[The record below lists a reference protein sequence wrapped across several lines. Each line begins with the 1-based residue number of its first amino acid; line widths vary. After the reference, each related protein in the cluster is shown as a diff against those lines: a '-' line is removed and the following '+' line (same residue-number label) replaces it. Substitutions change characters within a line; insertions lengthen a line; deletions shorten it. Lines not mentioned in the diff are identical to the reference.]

1 MKKYRCTVCEW
12 IYDPAVG
19 DPDGGIAA
27 GTAFE
32 DIPEDWVCPLC
43 GVGKDQFEPVEEYAL
58 PCQKKTKRC
67 KPVGLLRSSFTML
80 RRLGGRYD
88 IDDEY
93 PERFGNIAEFS

>member
-12 IYDPAVG
+12 IYGPAVG

-43 GVGKDQFEPVEEYAL
+43 GVGKDQFEPVEE
-58 PCQKKTKRC
+58 
-67 KPVGLLRSSFTML
+67 
-80 RRLGGRYD
+80 
-88 IDDEY
+88 
-93 PERFGNIAEFS
+93 